1 VLAGVPVGAW
11 CTCSCCA
18 VLLSLVSLVAA
29 DAAVDQI
36 VALSRW

>member
-1 VLAGVPVGAW
+1 VLASVPVGAW

-29 DAAVDQI
+29 DAGDQI